1 MTTNNANT
9 INNVSTLINAV
20 MRDATTEGNRQG
32 ELVVALFSN
41 EVSYSVDVIVNAFNK
56 KGVEKT
62 EAIDKMLADA
72 SDEFQGVI
80 EQLAY
85 LKAVKEKDR
94 KQNHAFQVEALTR
107 KARAAR
113 IMFERALCG
122 VYFLRIGNCK
132 RVETIKVGTGA
143 LKAVMPDLSEG
154 AGEGEYVNEKF
165 SCTTIT
171 QQGKKLLDTVTGK
184 AKPATTAR
192 NPVANVLAD
201 ASKSLGATLTSLASE
216 GKRKA
221 MTDFDDSVE
230 ANLEV
235 TLRELFAMKFA
246 DDKGRIELSDV
257 SAWIAETFG
266 KIKREDVSK
275 KAA

>member
-1 MTTNNANT
+1 MATDNANT
-9 INNVSTLINAV
+9 VNNIGELINDI
-20 MRDATTEGNRQG
+20 MSDATTEGNRQG
-32 ELVVALFSN
+32 KLTVALFNN
-41 EVSYSVDVIVNAFNK
+41 EVTYATDVILNAFNK

-62 EAIDKMLADA
+62 EVIDNMLCDT
-72 SDEFQGVI
+72 SDDFTSVI
-80 EQLAY
+80 EQLAFI
-85 LKAVKEKDR
+85 KSKKGDD
-94 KQNHAFQVEALTR
+94 KKKNDAFKVESLTR

-122 VYFLRIGNCK
+122 VYFLRIHNCK
-132 RVETIKVGTGA
+132 RIETSNIGTGA

-154 AGEGEYVNEKF
+154 AGDGEFVNENF
-165 SCTTIT
+165 SCATLM
-171 QQGKKLLDTVTGK
+171 QQGKKLLDAATGK
-184 AKPATTAR
+184 AKASTSAR
-192 NPVANVLAD
+192 NPVTNVLAD

-221 MTDFDDSVE
+221 MTDFDDSIE

-257 SAWIAETFG
+257 SSWIAETFG